1 MEVVAFIFA
10 RGGSKGLPGKNLMPL
25 LGKPLLGWA
34 IEQAQAVKDI
44 KRVIVSTDSPV
55 IAETAKKYGAEAP
68 FLRPA
73 KLSTDASPEWLAWR
87 HALEWFRFKEG
98 HLPDVF
104 VSVPPT
110 APLRQSKDVEAALH
124 LLAQG
129 RCDVVITVTPAR
141 RSPWFN
147 MVVPKK
153 NGTVKLV
160 LKNKKVQARRQE
172 CPQVF
177 DITTVAY
184 VAASNFICSRPGLFA
199 GRVRALEV
207 PVERAIDIDNI
218 LDFQIAELVMRN
230 NLKKI

>member
-1 MEVVAFIFA
+1 
-10 RGGSKGLPGKNLMPL
+10 MPL

-104 VSVPPT
+104 VSVPPQR
-110 APLRQSKDVEAALH
+110 LCVNQRMSKRL
-124 LLAQG
+124 
-129 RCDVVITVTPAR
+129 
-141 RSPWFN
+141 
-147 MVVPKK
+147 
-153 NGTVKLV
+153 
-160 LKNKKVQARRQE
+160 
-172 CPQVF
+172 
-177 DITTVAY
+177 
-184 VAASNFICSRPGLFA
+184 FIFSHKEGA
-199 GRVRALEV
+199 
-207 PVERAIDIDNI
+207 
-218 LDFQIAELVMRN
+218 MW
-230 NLKKI
+230 